1 MERALTRLW
10 YGNSGGGALLQP
22 LAWLYGSAIAFRR
35 SAYARG
41 WFASHRI
48 ARPVVVVGNL
58 TVGGTGKTPLTVWLA
73 TSLRERGFK
82 VGIVSRGYGRS
93 ETAPRAVDPE
103 DDWRTVGDEP
113 LLLRR
118 HSGCPTV
125 VGADRV
131 AAAQKLA
138 EQGVDVILADDGLQ
152 HLRLARDF
160 ELVVVDGA
168 RGFGNERLLPA
179 GPLREGTA
187 RLASAD
193 AIVVTGKPAH
203 SSLTTLAAALQTV
216 ASVGVTEPGTLEG
229 TPVAALVPGG
239 ERNAS
244 NAAPGTAEHEPASA
258 RSAGS
263 ASPPVFEMSLE
274 ITNALPLN
282 GGAAQPLD
290 RFRGELV
297 HAVAGIGNPA
307 RFFRE
312 LRRRGIEPVEHPFPD
327 HHPFTAADLDF
338 GDRLPVLMTEKD
350 AVKCRSFA
358 DARLWQVPVTV
369 RFSEAHARALLDK
382 VTAKLKG

>member
-10 YGNSGGGALLQP
+10 YGNSGGAALLQP
-22 LAWLYGSAIAFRR
+22 LAWLYGSAMAVRR
-35 SAYARG
+35 SAYSRG

-48 ARPVVVVGNL
+48 ARPVIVVGNL

-93 ETAPRAVDPE
+93 ETAPRAVEPE
-103 DDWRTVGDEP
+103 DDWRIVGDEP

-131 AAAQKLA
+131 AAAQKLV

-152 HLRLARDF
+152 HLRLKRDF

-179 GPLREGTA
+179 GPLREGTS
-187 RLASAD
+187 RLATAD
-193 AIVVTGKPAH
+193 AVVVTGKPEHA
-203 SSLTTLAAALQTV
+203 SL
-216 ASVGVTEPGTLEG
+216 
-229 TPVAALVPGG
+229 
-239 ERNAS
+239 
-244 NAAPGTAEHEPASA
+244 
-258 RSAGS
+258 AGL
-263 ASPPVFEMSLE
+263 PPVFEMALE
-274 ITNALPLN
+274 ISNAMPIG

-290 RFRGELV
+290 RFKGELV

-312 LRRRGIEPVEHPFPD
+312 LRGRGIEPVEHPFPD

-358 DARLWQVPVTV
+358 DARLWQVPITV
-369 RFSEAHARALLDK
+369 RFSDAHARALLDK